1 LESASSPYQAE
12 QDQVKEATHGTARRW
27 KAKSEKTPITRP
39 LTAAPERI
47 GRAASH
53 RSPTPTIENSQE
65 AFMAATAIA
74 VATMKVAQ
82 VPGPGKDFEIVE
94 RKIPTP
100 GAGEV
105 RIKVQACGVC
115 HSDVLTKEGAWPGI
129 QYPRVP
135 GHEVAGIIDE
145 VGEGVSAWKKGQ
157 RVGVGW
163 HGGQDNTCLSCRR
176 GDFRNCRNV
185 LIPGISY
192 DGGYQQYMVAPVGAL
207 AAIPESL
214 SDVEA
219 APLLCAGI
227 TTFNALRHS
236 GALPSDLV
244 AIQGIGGLG
253 HLGIQFASKFGYK
266 VAAIG
271 RGPENAA
278 LAKKLGANVY
288 IDSKATNAAEELQKL
303 GGAQVILATA
313 PSSKSMSELIDGL
326 GPNGKLMVIGAA
338 FEPIEVTPIQLIMG
352 SRTIQGWAAGT
363 PTDSED
369 TLRFAEMTGVRPMIE
384 TYPLEEA
391 AEAYARM
398 MSGKAQFRVVITM

>member
-1 LESASSPYQAE
+1 
-12 QDQVKEATHGTARRW
+12 
-27 KAKSEKTPITRP
+27 
-39 LTAAPERI
+39 
-47 GRAASH
+47 
-53 RSPTPTIENSQE
+53 
-65 AFMAATAIA
+65 
-74 VATMKVAQ
+74 MKVAQ
-82 VPGPGKDFEIVE
+82 VSGPGGDFQIVE

-115 HSDVLTKEGAWPGI
+115 HSDALTKEGAWPGI

-135 GHEVAGIIDE
+135 GHEVAGVIDE
-145 VGEGVSAWKKGQ
+145 VGDGVSAWKQGQ

-163 HGGQDNTCLSCRR
+163 HGGHDKTCLSCRR
-176 GDFRNCRNV
+176 GDFRNCSN
-185 LIPGISY
+185 LKIPGISY
-192 DGGYQQYMVAPVGAL
+192 DGGYQQYMVAPVEAL
-207 AAIPESL
+207 AAIPDGL

-219 APLLCAGI
+219 GPLLCAGI

-313 PSSKSMSELIDGL
+313 PNSKAMSELVDGL
-326 GPNGKLMVIGAA
+326 GPNGKLMVIGAT
-338 FEPIEVTPIQLIMG
+338 FEPIEVTPIQLITG

-369 TLRFAEMTGVRPMIE
+369 TLRFSELTGVRPMIE